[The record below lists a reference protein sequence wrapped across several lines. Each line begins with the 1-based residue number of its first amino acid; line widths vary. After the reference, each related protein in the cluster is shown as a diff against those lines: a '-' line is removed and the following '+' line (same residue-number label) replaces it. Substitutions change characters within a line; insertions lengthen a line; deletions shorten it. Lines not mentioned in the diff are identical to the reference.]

1 MSKIKKITSNQI
13 KLLKKFISIE
23 KKEFNYFDKIG
34 WSEKNIYNYIQKKNN
49 ASIAYY
55 EDDELTGFLLG
66 EFIKEE
72 EYFNLEVYIIYVS
85 QGKRREKIGTKL
97 LNHFIFNKKTLN
109 ISKIYLEVSAEN
121 ISAIK
126 FYERNNFVFLNFRHN
141 YYKYNNKLVN
151 AMCYMKKI

>member
-1 MSKIKKITSNQI
+1 M
-13 KLLKKFISIE
+13 
-23 KKEFNYFDKIG
+23 
-34 WSEKNIYNYIQKKNN
+34 
-49 ASIAYY
+49 
-55 EDDELTGFLLG
+55 LG

-121 ISAIK
+121 ISSIK

>member
-72 EYFNLEVYIIYVS
+72 EYSGSIDSKYAIS
-85 QGKRREKIGTKL
+85 TKD
-97 LNHFIFNKKTLN
+97 
-109 ISKIYLEVSAEN
+109 
-121 ISAIK
+121 
-126 FYERNNFVFLNFRHN
+126 
-141 YYKYNNKLVN
+141 
-151 AMCYMKKI
+151 